1 MRKSKYTETVGV
13 LFSKDVHREL
23 IRITNREEIS
33 VSEFIRNIVEE
44 KLKLEKEETK
54 Q

>member
-13 LFSKDVHREL
+13 LFSKDVHEL
-23 IRITNREEIS
+23 LIKITNREERSI
-33 VSEFIRNIVEE
+33 SEFIRSIVED